1 MNTALRP
8 TMCRSECG
16 EPAGTNCGRNAKKKI
31 VSFGLSRFSVIPD
44 DDHLARRA
52 ALRGAARSA
61 SAPVS
66 RQVAHAR

>member
-16 EPAGTNCGRNAKKKI
+16 EPAGTNCGRNAKKKT
-31 VSFGLSRFSVIPD
+31 VSFGLSRLSVIAG
-44 DDHLARRA
+44 DDHLARSP
-52 ALRGAARSA
+52 ALGARSID

-66 RQVAHAR
+66 RHVAHAR